1 MANMKIKKGDTVRIT
16 TGKDKGKD
24 GKVLVVDKKEQRV
37 IIEGMNLVTKHSKP
51 NQQAKQGGIIHKEA
65 FIHVSNVVYLHKGK
79 PTKIG
84 MKVVVAKDE
93 KTGKTTTS
101 KYRVAKSTNEVID

>member
-16 TGKDKGKD
+16 TGKDKGKE

-37 IIEGMNLVTKHSKP
+37 IVEGANLVTKHAKP
-51 NQQAKQGGIIHKEA
+51 NQQLKQGGIMHKEA

-84 MKVVVAKDE
+84 MKIVQEE
-93 KTGKTTTS
+93 KNGKVKTV
-101 KYRVAKSTNEVID
+101 KYRVAKSTNEIID